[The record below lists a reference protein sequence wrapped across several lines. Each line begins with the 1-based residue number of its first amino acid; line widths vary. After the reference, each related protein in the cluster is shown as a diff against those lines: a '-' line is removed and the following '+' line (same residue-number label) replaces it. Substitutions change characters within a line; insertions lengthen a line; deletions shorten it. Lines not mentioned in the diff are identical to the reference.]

1 MVEMAGK
8 HTTDIPET
16 ILEQAAVWHAR
27 VHDSDFQD
35 PQSRQ
40 LKAQFNTWLLADPLH
55 RAAYDEMSSIWG
67 VLTQPELSENDVV
80 LDEPIVKQAPIK
92 RASWPLYAAV
102 ASVAIFVAIA
112 GVSWQQNWPLRLQS
126 DYYSNVGEQTVVQ
139 LDDNSEIILNTNSA
153 IKVNYTNQLREVSL
167 LQGEARFNVA
177 KNNERPFVVNTTQ
190 GTVTVTG
197 TQFNVSLYNDSA
209 TVSLFEGSVVLTS
222 NQASKLM
229 QNLSENQQAKLF
241 STGIG
246 AVSEFDA
253 AAVNA
258 WQRGQLVFYST
269 ALSEVVAKLNRYRK
283 GKIIITDESLNNL
296 QISGVFSINDPDAAL
311 EMITETLAVK
321 QIRLTDY
328 LVMLH

>member
-1 MVEMAGK
+1 MVEMASK
-8 HTTDIPET
+8 YTADIPEA
-16 ILEQAAVWHAR
+16 ILEQASVWYAR
-27 VHDSDFQD
+27 MHDSDLQES
-35 PQSRQ
+35 QGCQ

-55 RAAYDEMSSIWG
+55 RVAYEDMSSLWD
-67 VLTQPELSENDVV
+67 VLTHSELSENDLI
-80 LDEPIVKQAPIK
+80 LDEPTVQKTFIK
-92 RASWPLYAAV
+92 RVSRPFYAAV
-102 ASVAIFVAIA
+102 ASVALFVAVA
-112 GVSWQQNWPLRLQS
+112 GAGWQQNWPLHLQS
-126 DYYSNVGEQTVVQ
+126 DYYSNVGEQKVVQ

-153 IKVNYTNQLREVSL
+153 IKVNYTNQFREVVL

-209 TVSLFEGSVVLTS
+209 TVSLFEGSVALTS
-222 NQASKLM
+222 NQASKLRK
-229 QNLSENQQAKLF
+229 NLFSNQQAKLF
-241 STGIG
+241 SMGIG
-246 AVSEFDA
+246 AVSEFDPA
-253 AAVNA
+253 VVNA

-283 GKIIITDESLNNL
+283 GKIIITDDSLNNL

-311 EMITETLAVK
+311 KMITETLAVK
-321 QIRLTDY
+321 QTRLTDY

>member
-1 MVEMAGK
+1 MIEVAGK
-8 HTTDIPET
+8 YKADIPKT
-16 ILEQAAVWHAR
+16 ILEQASVWHAR
-27 VHDSDFQD
+27 VHDSDLKESQGGL
-35 PQSRQ
+35 

-55 RAAYDEMSSIWG
+55 RIAYDEMSSLWD
-67 VLTQPELSENDVV
+67 VLTHSELSENELI
-80 LDEPIVKQAPIK
+80 LDEPTVQKTFIK
-92 RASWPLYAAV
+92 HASWPLYAAV
-102 ASVAIFVAIA
+102 ASVALFVVA
-112 GVSWQQNWPLRLQS
+112 GVGWQQNWPLRLQS
-126 DYYSNVGEQTVVQ
+126 DYYSNVGEQKVVQ

-153 IKVNYTNQLREVSL
+153 IKVNYTKQLREVVL

-177 KNNERPFVVNTTQ
+177 KNSERPFVVNTTQ

-197 TQFNVSLYNDSA
+197 TQFNVSLYSDSA
-209 TVSLFEGSVVLTS
+209 TVSLFEGSVALTS
-222 NQASKLM
+222 NQARKLRK
-229 QNLSENQQAKLF
+229 NLSANQQAKLF

-253 AAVNA
+253 AVVNA

-283 GKIIITDESLNNL
+283 GKIIITDDSVNNL

-311 EMITETLAVK
+311 EMITETLALK
-321 QIRLTDY
+321 QTRLTDY